1 LEMQTDDLLNQA
13 AFQKACVDQ
22 LNFLPR
28 TIKKDMWETRI
39 NGLLGEMSDTEGSII
54 EVSEDVSVN
63 GQFNDHLEDFCTGH
77 QAAEE
82 REQIL
87 LKRPWTDAE
96 RAETYFRLKD
106 LESHL
111 IKANF
116 KHFKTHQIAQRLR
129 DLNGHSSLLKIQG
142 KQIRLWRIPS
152 FDMDKSQLQTPQFTK
167 EEEIPF

>member
-1 LEMQTDDLLNQA
+1 M
-13 AFQKACVDQ
+13 
-22 LNFLPR
+22 
-28 TIKKDMWETRI
+28 KKDMWETRI
-39 NGLLGEMSDTEGSII
+39 NGLLNEMSETEGSII
-54 EVSEDVSVN
+54 EVSDDVSIN

-77 QAAEE
+77 QAAED

-87 LKRPWTDAE
+87 LKRPWTDE
-96 RAETYFRLKD
+96 DRGETYFRLKD

-142 KQIRLWRIPS
+142 KTTRLWRIPA
-152 FDMDKSQLQTPQFTK
+152 FHRDDTELTTPQFTSDQ
-167 EEEIPF
+167 EIPF